1 MNKYKTAIEILKILE
16 KNNAKAYIIGGYP
29 RDKYLNIESNDIDIC
44 TSAKYKLLK
53 SIFKNV
59 EKNKYSSYK
68 VEYNNYTFEITTFRK
83 ETKYIKNRFPQIKY
97 TKSLKKDL
105 KRRDFIMN
113 TLCINSNEEYIDL
126 KKAKKDIDNKI
137 IRLIGTKKSFE
148 KDALRIL
155 RAIRFATVLDF
166 KLDKKLEKAIVKY
179 RHLLKNISSE
189 RKKQELT
196 KIFEHKNI
204 NYGIELIKKF
214 KLDTYMNV
222 NIDNVKPTNNINAIW
237 AQILID
243 DTYNFSKQDKKQ
255 IDIFKKLLSKKLDQY
270 DIYKYGKEITKVVNE
285 INKEKLN
292 IDKLYDELVIKDRSE
307 IDINFFDREETE
319 LTKYTNI
326 NEIYKD
332 IEQEIIN
339 KKLKNKKTSIKKYI
353 QKNYKHTL

>member
-53 SIFKNV
+53 SIFENV

-83 ETKYIKNRFPQIKY
+83 ETKYVKNRFPQIKY

-148 KDALRIL
+148 KDAWTSQIW
-155 RAIRFATVLDF
+155 DF
-166 KLDKKLEKAIVKY
+166 
-179 RHLLKNISSE
+179 
-189 RKKQELT
+189 
-196 KIFEHKNI
+196 
-204 NYGIELIKKF
+204 
-214 KLDTYMNV
+214 
-222 NIDNVKPTNNINAIW
+222 
-237 AQILID
+237 
-243 DTYNFSKQDKKQ
+243 
-255 IDIFKKLLSKKLDQY
+255 
-270 DIYKYGKEITKVVNE
+270 
-285 INKEKLN
+285 
-292 IDKLYDELVIKDRSE
+292 
-307 IDINFFDREETE
+307 
-319 LTKYTNI
+319 
-326 NEIYKD
+326 
-332 IEQEIIN
+332 
-339 KKLKNKKTSIKKYI
+339 
-353 QKNYKHTL
+353 